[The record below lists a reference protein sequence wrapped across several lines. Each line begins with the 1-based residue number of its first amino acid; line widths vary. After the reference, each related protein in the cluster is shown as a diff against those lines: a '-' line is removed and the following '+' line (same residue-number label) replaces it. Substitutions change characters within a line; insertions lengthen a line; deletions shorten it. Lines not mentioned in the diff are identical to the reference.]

1 MVLRSVGQAV
11 VLLATLGKSRH
22 WLWERWFRPF
32 LLLSKGH
39 KPRGGAGVSPSW
51 LRPPTKV
58 AESGAFPEGVC
69 GPCQYL
75 GWKSVRK
82 G

>member
-39 KPRGGAGVSPSW
+39 RPGGQQESLRAGFGLQQRWQS
-51 LRPPTKV
+51 LEHFLK
-58 AESGAFPEGVC
+58 ESVD
-69 GPCQYL
+69 
-75 GWKSVRK
+75 SV
-82 G
+82 GIWVGNQ